1 MQYSYVIGAVGARA
15 LAAPG
20 GAALADLAAGT
31 VFASSDGTE
40 MRWIRVG
47 LASGSTGYLS
57 RRRLHQKGV
66 GFSNPSAESVAVVNE
81 ILRKATADWDGILY
95 GMGCKAWI
103 KEDGGLTFSTRQ
115 TVEKNPK
122 PCGGQRVDCSGWVAA
137 MMTLAA
143 RPFGVKKANRVFKVL
158 ETHSDGQI
166 VNVGRHTGIILS
178 GTDIDKVALRAGLV
192 FGINTGDTSWESKD
206 RVFGIDHIVAGF
218 HDASGAYAIS
228 QSSGGDGV
236 NSMSWAKWRQKFD
249 TAFREN
255 RVYCVDVMSRGV
267 SAGAGL
273 APDHDDWVLGGDN
286 AGMMAVQPVFG
297 TEPEAAPG

>member
-1 MQYSYVIGAVGARA
+1 MHYVIGSSGAKA

-20 GAALADLAAGT
+20 GATLASLAAGT
-31 VFASSDGTE
+31 AFTSADGTE
-40 MRWIRVG
+40 KRWIRVE
-47 LASGSTGYLS
+47 LASSGIGYLS
-57 RRRLHQKGV
+57 RRHLHQTGIQ
-66 GFSNPSAESVAVVNE
+66 FSNPPAGSVAAVND

-103 KEDGGLTFSTRQ
+103 KPDGGLKFSTRQ
-115 TVEKNPK
+115 TVETQPK

-137 MMTLAA
+137 VMTLAA
-143 RPFGVKKANRVFKVL
+143 RPFGVDKSNTVFKVL

-178 GTDIDKVALRAGLV
+178 GTDIDTVPLRAGLL

-228 QSSGGDGV
+228 QSSGGNGV
-236 NSMSWAKWRQKFD
+236 NSLPWAQWRQKYE

-255 RVYCVDVMSRGV
+255 RVYCVDLMSRQA
-267 SAGAGL
+267 SADAGL
-273 APDHDDWVLGGDN
+273 APDDGGWVLGGGD
-286 AGMMAVQPVFG
+286 AGLAPAQPIFEA
-297 TEPEAAPG
+297 EPDAAPG